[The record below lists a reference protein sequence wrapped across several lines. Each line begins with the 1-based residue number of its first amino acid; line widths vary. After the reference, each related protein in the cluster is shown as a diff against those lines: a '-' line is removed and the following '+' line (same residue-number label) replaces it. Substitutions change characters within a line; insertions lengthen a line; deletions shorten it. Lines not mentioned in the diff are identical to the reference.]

1 MDADKDRGI
10 QKQLRID
17 FILSLIA
24 GSLLLA
30 MGIFVHIVCEYY
42 PDFGESIGLPMK
54 VEEITGFPLFDIF
67 GYLLQL
73 LFNAVILKMYGTLPV
88 IFGTYIILASTV
100 IRLFRKKLG
109 SETEYYRAST
119 NLCAME
125 LCISLV
131 NIIVAAGFIELGI
144 YPKIYVAVNLLTATA
159 VIVVLIKRPK
169 IKTKIKDRAKKLSK
183 EYIMKISP
191 FFRSIVD
198 SDIAPIVI
206 CDTEHKII
214 YMNPAAVER
223 YANKGG
229 AELIGQSLLDC
240 HNDESNEKIK
250 CIVDWFDRDFDN
262 NRVFTFHNPK
272 ENKDVYMIALRDE
285 KGKLIGYYE
294 KHEYR
299 TPEAEL

>member
-1 MDADKDRGI
+1 MDEEKEKAI

-17 FILSLIA
+17 FIISLTV
-24 GSLLLA
+24 GSILLA
-30 MGIFVHIVCEYY
+30 MGIFVQIVYKYY
-42 PDFGESIGLPMK
+42 PDFGETIGLPQLDFEVGKSIPILGIVIYVIM
-54 VEEITGFPLFDIF
+54 
-67 GYLLQL
+67 L
-73 LFNAVILKMYGTLPV
+73 LFAFIIYRIYGLFPIIYGTV
-88 IFGTYIILASTV
+88 IISAAVV
-100 IRLFRKKLG
+100 IRLLGKKYG
-109 SETEYYRAST
+109 GKPTHYRFST
-119 NLCAME
+119 GLCVINLCIA
-125 LCISLV
+125 IS
-131 NIIVAAGFIELGI
+131 NITATIRVVELGI
-144 YPKIYVAVNLLTATA
+144 YPKIYAAVNLLFA
-159 VIVVLIKRPK
+159 VAVTVVLIKRPK
-169 IKTKIKDRAKKLSK
+169 IKNCAKKLSK

-206 CDTEHKII
+206 CETDHKII
-214 YMNPAAVER
+214 YMNPAAIER
-223 YANKGG
+223 YAKKGG

-250 CIVDWFDRDFDN
+250 SIVEWFGRDSDN

-299 TPEAEL
+299 TPEAELS

>member
-1 MDADKDRGI
+1 MDTDKDRAI

-17 FILSLIA
+17 FILSLIV
-24 GSLLLA
+24 GSILLA
-30 MGIFVHIVCEYY
+30 MGIFVHIVYKYY
-42 PDFGESIGLPMK
+42 SDFGESIGLPFK
-54 VEEITGFPLFDIF
+54 IHAITGFPLFDIL
-67 GYLLQL
+67 GYLVQ
-73 LFNAVILKMYGTLPV
+73 FQFAIIILGIYRTLPI
-88 IFGTYIILASTV
+88 IFGAGIILASAV
-100 IRLFRKKLG
+100 IRLLERKFG
-109 SETEYYRAST
+109 SAPAYYRASKR
-119 NLCAME
+119 LCAAE
-125 LCISLV
+125 LCLSLI
-131 NIIVAAGFIELGI
+131 NIVEAVGFTELGI
-144 YPKIYVAVNLLTATA
+144 YPKIYTAVNLLTAAAVTA
-159 VIVVLIKRPK
+159 VLIKRPK
-169 IKTKIKDRAKKLSK
+169 IKDRTKKLSK

-206 CDTEHKII
+206 CETDHKII

-223 YANKGG
+223 YENKGG

-250 CIVDWFDRDFDN
+250 YIVDWFGQDLDN
-262 NRVFTFHNPK
+262 NRIFTFHNPK

>member
-1 MDADKDRGI
+1 MDTDKDRAI

-17 FILSLIA
+17 FIVSLIV
-24 GSLLLA
+24 GVLLLA
-30 MGIFVHIVCEYY
+30 MGIFVRVVCKYY
-42 PDFGESIGLPMK
+42 PDFGERIGLPMRFK
-54 VEEITGFPLFDIF
+54 AITGFPLFDVF
-67 GYLLQL
+67 GYLMQFMLAEIILQMYA
-73 LFNAVILKMYGTLPV
+73 AVPIVLG
-88 IFGTYIILASTV
+88 IYIILAAV
-100 IRLFRKKLG
+100 ISRLLGRKFG
-109 SETEYYRAST
+109 GVPEYYRFST
-119 NLCAME
+119 GLCAME
-125 LCISLV
+125 LCVALF
-131 NIIVAAGFIELGI
+131 NIFIAVSTAALGI
-144 YPKIYVAVNLLTATA
+144 YPNIYLAVNLLTAAA
-159 VIVVLIKRPK
+159 VTVVLIKRPK
-169 IKTKIKDRAKKLSK
+169 IRKRAKKLSK

-206 CDTEHKII
+206 CETDHKII

-223 YANKGG
+223 YENKGG

-250 CIVDWFDRDFDN
+250 YIVDWFGQDLDN

>member
-1 MDADKDRGI
+1 MDTDKDRAV

-17 FILSLIA
+17 FILSLIV
-24 GSLLLA
+24 GSILLA
-30 MGIFVHIVCEYY
+30 MGIFVLVVYEYY
-42 PDFGESIGLPMK
+42 PDFGERIGLP
-54 VEEITGFPLFDIF
+54 
-67 GYLLQL
+67 QL
-73 LFNAVILKMYGTLPV
+73 ELEAVKSIP
-88 IFGTYIILASTV
+88 IFGTVINVIMFLFAVIIYRIYGKFPVIYGAVIISAAVV
-100 IRLFRKKLG
+100 IRLFGKKYG
-109 SETEYYRAST
+109 GKPTHYRFST
-119 NLCAME
+119 GLCVINLCIA
-125 LCISLV
+125 IS
-131 NIIVAAGFIELGI
+131 NITATIRVVELGI
-144 YPKIYVAVNLLTATA
+144 YPKIYLAVNLLLAAA
-159 VIVVLIKRPK
+159 VTVVLIKRPK
-169 IKTKIKDRAKKLSK
+169 IKNRAKKLSK

-206 CDTEHKII
+206 CETDHKII

-223 YANKGG
+223 YENKGG

-250 CIVDWFDRDFDN
+250 YIVDWFGQDLDN